1 MKTELLKGLS
11 EEQIAK
17 VKACKSQEEL
27 LKIAKE
33 EGIEL
38 TDEQLQAINGGACI
52 SGPSIKCPKCGSS
65 KYDTIVYYEHLAEC
79 RYYVCKKCG
88 TEWGK

>member
-1 MKTELLKGLS
+1 MESELLKGLS

-17 VKACKSQEEL
+17 VKACRSQEEL

-38 TDEQLQAINGGACI
+38 ADEQLQAINGGACI

-79 RYYVCKKCG
+79 HYYVCKKCG